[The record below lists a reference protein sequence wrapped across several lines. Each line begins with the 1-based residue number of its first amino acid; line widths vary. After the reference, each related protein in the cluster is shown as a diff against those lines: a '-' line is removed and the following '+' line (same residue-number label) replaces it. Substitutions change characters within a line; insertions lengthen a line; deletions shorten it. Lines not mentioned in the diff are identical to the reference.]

1 MSRYQMNDASFDL
14 PEQFKDGTMHL
25 FTVERNG
32 ANAFTFVVSRA
43 DMEAGDTVDTFA
55 QKLVQQMR
63 KTLPRFEL
71 KSLRARE
78 VDGET
83 AREVDYVWV
92 SQGTPLHQRQTI
104 VMSREAGG
112 VDGAGGAVRRAVSFI
127 GTCPNGFTA
136 EWTAQYAQLIGSV
149 SLNEAPAAPFASR
162 MIPAGSTGLVFVLR
176 AADGT
181 LVVVPKLSQLFGY
194 KIDDALDPKVAFFD
208 HTGAPLELR
217 QVTETDDAN
226 PQDGWRHPDGTR
238 FMFWTL
244 DPASNA
250 TLAARLASVNT
261 VSGVGSLPDVAAVR
275 RYLAEANASG
285 LMAKAG

>member
-1 MSRYQMNDASFDL
+1 MPEYQMNDASFDL
-14 PEQFKDGTMHL
+14 PEQFKDSTMHL

-43 DMEAGDTVDTFA
+43 DMDAGDTVDTFA

-78 VDGET
+78 VDGDT

-92 SQGTPLHQRQTI
+92 SQGTPLHQRQT
-104 VMSREAGG
+104 VAMTR
-112 VDGAGGAVRRAVSFI
+112 GATDTKRRAISFI
-127 GTCPNGFTA
+127 GTCPNGFTP
-136 EWTAQYAQLIGSV
+136 EWSEQYAQLIRSV
-149 SLNEAPAAPFASR
+149 SLREGPAAPFASR
-162 MIPAGSTGLVFVLR
+162 MMPADSTGLVFVLR
-176 AADGT
+176 AQDGT

-208 HTGAPLELR
+208 YTGAPIELR
-217 QVTETDDAN
+217 QVAGDTSQTE
-226 PQDGWRHPDGTR
+226 GWLHPDGTR
-238 FMFWTL
+238 FMFWTV

-250 TLAARLASVNT
+250 PLAARLASVNT
-261 VSGVGSLPDVAAVR
+261 VSGVGSLPDVDAVR
-275 RYLAEANASG
+275 RYLADVNTSAPMSPDN
-285 LMAKAG
+285 